1 MLARRCL
8 LVASNLRSYPLR
20 EGGWL
25 TVDPSRLVNLA
36 VAVIMVL
43 GGIAQFFPI
52 SLGAAVV
59 GVYVIIF
66 GLGMFAFD
74 APSVCFTRC

>member
-1 MLARRCL
+1 
-8 LVASNLRSYPLR
+8 
-20 EGGWL
+20 
-25 TVDPSRLVNLA
+25 
-36 VAVIMVL
+36 MVL

-66 GLGMFAFD
+66 GLGK
-74 APSVCFTRC
+74 